1 MAWKLLPEDYT
12 DAAWSGLK
20 RYLEVNNEDGTLSF
34 QDVTAYSHKDKS
46 FFGAKDANRM
56 NEALNILMS
65 MVESGTDLYSAFQ
78 NYFAIQKTLFEQKG
92 NATQAG
98 FERFV
103 EGLMADGEKELAQMM
118 STLNLVFMTWFEYI
132 KDQLGQDAAGNLQNQ
147 CTELDERLSLL
158 EHMTL
163 QNDFSVPIATD
174 DEPLTLL
181 TDDLG
186 YAIVADWKYEEV

>member
-118 STLNLVFMTWFEYI
+118 RTLNLVFMTWFEYI
-132 KDQLGQDAAGNLQNQ
+132 KDQLGQDAAAICKTNAPNLTSG
-147 CTELDERLSLL
+147 CLCWST
-158 EHMTL
+158 
-163 QNDFSVPIATD
+163 
-174 DEPLTLL
+174 
-181 TDDLG
+181 
-186 YAIVADWKYEEV
+186 